1 MARGL
6 DRQRLSGERA
16 DARRADVHDI
26 HDADL
31 NYACPHH
38 VNVQRAELHP
48 ADLHD
53 IHVLNDGRGHDFDRI
68 VDRHQHLRL
77 VSLLPSGCG
86 RRRATADR
94 NLLRVHCVAHENRP
108 AVGLVARGQGQI
120 PYTRPLRV
128 QWPPL

>member
-53 IHVLNDGRGHDFDRI
+53 IHVLNDGRGHEFDRI
-68 VDRHQHLRL
+68 VDRHEHLRL
-77 VSLLPSGCG
+77 VSLLPSSSRVGEVTLL
-86 RRRATADR
+86 TA
-94 NLLRVHCVAHENRP
+94 
-108 AVGLVARGQGQI
+108 GQI
-120 PYTRPLRV
+120 PYTAPLRV
-128 QWPPL
+128 QWPPH